1 MTAINR
7 HTLLGYAA
15 DAWCASQGGPTA
27 IAARQRARLADLVR
41 FARARS
47 PLYRERYRHLP
58 ADVDLHDLPPVTK
71 RELMADFDRWATD
84 PAVTRA
90 GAEAFLADETLMGR
104 QYLGRYAVW
113 TSSGISGERGVF
125 VHDRDA
131 IAVYRALTL
140 MRGLVAWMTPRRLW
154 AVLRLGDR
162 VANVVATGGHYVS
175 ANMMELARR
184 SRPWPFDRVRVFS
197 AMTPLPELVRELNAF
212 QPAELIG
219 YPTALTLLA
228 GEQLAGRLAIR
239 PALVGYGGEWLA
251 PAARR
256 RIVAAFGGPV
266 RENYGASEFTRFAW
280 GCLHGGLHVSA
291 DWAILEPVDEA
302 YRPVPPDQ
310 PSHTVLLTNLANRVQ
325 PLIRYDL
332 GDSVTL
338 VPGRC
343 ACRGPLPR
351 VRVEGRRDEIVYLAT
366 PSGEVVP
373 LLPLALLSV
382 VEEAAGVQ
390 RCQVIQTGP
399 DTLRVRLETLPEA
412 DREQVWTIA
421 AHRLREHLAAQ
432 GLPTT
437 RVEQGAEALA
447 RHPISGKFRQVW
459 SELPGRGP
467 A

>member
-7 HTLLGYAA
+7 LKLLRYAA
-15 DAWCASQGGPTA
+15 DAWRARHGGPA
-27 IAARQRARLADLVR
+27 AVAARQRARLAELVR

-47 PLYRERYRHLP
+47 PLYRERYGQLP
-58 ADVDLHDLPPVTK
+58 ADVDLRALPPVTK
-71 RELMADFDRWATD
+71 RELMADFDRWGTD

-90 GAEAFLADETLMGR
+90 SVEAFLADERLVGR
-104 QYLGRYAVW
+104 QYLGRYVVW

-125 VHDRDA
+125 VQDA
-131 IAVYRALTL
+131 DAVALYGALTL
-140 MRGLVAWMTPRRLW
+140 VRGLVAWMTPRRLW
-154 AVLRLGDR
+154 EMLRLGDR

-175 ANMMELARR
+175 ASMMEVARR
-184 SRPWPFDRVRVFS
+184 NRPWPFDRVRVFS
-197 AMTPLPELVRELNAF
+197 AMRPLPALVQELNEF

-266 RENYGASEFTRFAW
+266 RENYGASECARFAW
-280 GCLHGGLHVSA
+280 GCLRGGLHVSA

-302 YRPVPPDQ
+302 YRPVPAGKA
-310 PSHTVLLTNLANRVQ
+310 SYTVLLTNLANRVQ

-338 VPGRC
+338 LPGGC
-343 ACRGPLPR
+343 ACGSPLPR
-351 VRVEGRRDEIVYLAT
+351 VRVEGRRDEIVYLET

-373 LLPLALLSV
+373 LLPLALASV

-390 RCQVIQTGP
+390 RYQVVQTGP
-399 DTLRVRLETLPEA
+399 RTLRVRLETTAEA
-412 DREQVWTIA
+412 DGEQVWA
-421 AHRLREHLAAQ
+421 AVTHRLGEYLDAH
-432 GLPTT
+432 GLPMV
-437 RVEQGAEALA
+437 RVERGAEPLA
-447 RHPISGKFRQVW
+447 HHPVSGKFRQVW
-459 SELPGRGP
+459 AELGGGSP